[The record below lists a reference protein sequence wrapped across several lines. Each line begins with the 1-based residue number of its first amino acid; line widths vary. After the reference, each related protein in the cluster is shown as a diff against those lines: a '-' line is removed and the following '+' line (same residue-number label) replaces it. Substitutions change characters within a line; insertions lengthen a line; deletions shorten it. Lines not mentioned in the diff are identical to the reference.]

1 MNRAILLCA
10 LLVGCKGETVTKI
23 DPQTQ
28 ADLDKC
34 KKDKDDLDAYKKK
47 LEAENAQLLQK
58 GSGAEIV
65 VTIEGELMKVKAP
78 QQGTGVANP
87 PVDPKLAEKGSKDFQ
102 NVVYASRG
110 AIQKCY
116 EQALKKNTGLQAKT
130 VTLTVLASFAS
141 SGAYRTSSFAPSLGD
156 TFDSCM
162 QNVASKWALPT
173 NSPAMTFKAQV
184 SLTPS

>member
-1 MNRAILLCA
+1 MTRHLSFALCGVFLA
-10 LLVGCKGETVTKI
+10 VGCKGETVIKP

-65 VTIEGELMKVKAP
+65 VTIEGDLMKVKLP
-78 QQGTGVANP
+78 PTGTNTGGP
-87 PVDPKLAEKGSKDFQ
+87 PVDPKIAEAASKNFQ
-102 NVVYASRG
+102 NVVEKSRG

-116 EQALKKNTGLQAKT
+116 EQALKKNT
-130 VTLTVLASFAS
+130 
-141 SGAYRTSSFAPSLGD
+141 
-156 TFDSCM
+156 
-162 QNVASKWALPT
+162 
-173 NSPAMTFKAQV
+173 
-184 SLTPS
+184 